1 MVMLKSLFL
10 MIKTIN
16 TYRTFALEE
25 VILRT
30 PIWLLLLLLTQRT
43 GVAYVSAK

>member
-1 MVMLKSLFL
+1 

-25 VILRT
+25 VSFFVIKHAYLT
-30 PIWLLLLLLTQRT
+30 ITLLLTQRT

>member
-1 MVMLKSLFL
+1 

-25 VILRT
+25 VSFFVIKHAYLT
-30 PIWLLLLLLTQRT
+30 MKSSKLL
-43 GVAYVSAK
+43 